1 MCQLSTAAFRLD
13 HNNGVVLPSVN
24 MAPFQIIALHE
35 CKLTVCL
42 YMGTQAGFMSVEA

>member
-13 HNNGVVLPSVN
+13 QNNGVVLPSVN